1 MDKPTILLV
10 DDEEDLLSL
19 WTLRLENAG
28 YGVLT
33 ARSGEEAMAVFSA
46 SPPQLVI
53 TDLRMEKMNGL
64 NLFEAIRKVNS
75 SIPVLI
81 ITAHG
86 SIPEAV
92 DATQKGVFAFLT
104 KPIDGRKLLAEIER
118 ALRTAS
124 ISGST
129 MTAKW
134 RKGVISRS
142 AIMEQL
148 LDKVRL
154 VARSNASVLI
164 RGQSGTGKELLAKAL
179 HRASDRS
186 DKPFVAVNCSAI
198 PEALLESELFGHAK
212 GSFSGADRAYEGL
225 FRAADNGTLFLD
237 EIGDMP
243 LPLQVKLLRVLQE
256 KQVRPVGDTVS
267 IEVNVRIISATHQDL
282 EQRVAENHFREDL
295 YYRLNVVTLEIPR
308 LQDRREDIPLLV
320 EHFLSLFNRQN
331 ERTIVG
337 FSPKAMDA
345 LLEAPWPGNIRQ
357 LQNVVEQAAA
367 LSTTDLIPVNLIS
380 TALREETVKIPTFD
394 EARFEFG
401 QRYLVRLLQMTG
413 GNVARAARIA
423 ERNRTDFYKI
433 LNRHHISPHLFKNER
448 VISAGS
454 DRLSPPGDSS
464 VDH

>member
-104 KPIDGRKLLAEIER
+104 KPIDGRMLLAEIER

-179 HRASDRS
+179 HRASDRA

-282 EQRVAENHFREDL
+282 EQRVTDNHFREDL

-331 ERTIVG
+331 DRTIVG
-337 FSPKAMDA
+337 FSPEAMDA

-380 TALREETVKIPTFD
+380 SALREETVKIPTFD

-433 LNRHHISPHLFKNER
+433 LNRHHISPHLFKNE
-448 VISAGS
+448 
-454 DRLSPPGDSS
+454 
-464 VDH
+464 H

>member
-28 YGVLT
+28 YSVVT

-64 NLFEAIRKVNS
+64 NLYEAIRKVNT

-104 KPIDGRKLLAEIER
+104 KPIDGKILLAEIER
-118 ALRTAS
+118 ALRAAS
-124 ISGST
+124 SGGAVMAAT
-129 MTAKW
+129 W
-134 RKGVISRS
+134 RKGIISRS

-179 HRASDRS
+179 HRASDRVE
-186 DKPFVAVNCSAI
+186 KPFVPVNCSAI

-256 KQVRPVGDTVS
+256 KQVRPVGDTVP
-267 IEVNVRIISATHQDL
+267 IDVNVRIISATHQNL
-282 EQRVAENHFREDL
+282 EQRVAENRFREDL
-295 YYRLNVVTLEIPR
+295 YYRLNVVTLEVPP
-308 LQDRREDIPLLV
+308 LQDRREDIQMLV
-320 EHFLSLFNRQN
+320 EHFLSLFNEQN
-331 ERTIVG
+331 DRTIVG
-337 FSPKAMDA
+337 FSPEAMDA

-380 TALREETVKIPTFD
+380 SALREETVKILSFD

-448 VISAGS
+448 
-454 DRLSPPGDSS
+454 
-464 VDH
+464 

>member
-1 MDKPTILLV
+1 MNQPTILLV
-10 DDEEDLLSL
+10 DDEQDLLSL

-28 YGVLT
+28 YRVVT
-33 ARSGEEAMAVFSA
+33 ARSGEEALAVFSA
-46 SPPQLVI
+46 TPPQLVI
-53 TDLRMEKMNGL
+53 ADLRMEKMDGL
-64 NLFEAIRKVNS
+64 SLYEAIRTVNTS
-75 SIPVLI
+75 VPVLI

-92 DATQKGVFAFLT
+92 EATQKGVFAFLT
-104 KPIDGRKLLAEIER
+104 KPIDGRQLLAEVAR

-124 ISGST
+124 IPESADAT
-129 MTAKW
+129 PW
-134 RKGVISRS
+134 RRGIVSRS

-154 VARSNASVLI
+154 VARSNAGVLI
-164 RGQSGTGKELLAKAL
+164 RGESGTGKELLAKAL
-179 HRASDRS
+179 HRASDRAQQS
-186 DKPFVAVNCSAI
+186 FVPVNCGAI

-212 GSFSGADRAYEGL
+212 GSFSGADRAYQGL
-225 FRAADNGTLFLD
+225 FRAADKGTLFLD

-256 KQVRPVGDTVS
+256 RQVRPVGDTESVQ
-267 IEVNVRIISATHQDL
+267 VDVRIISATNQDL
-282 EQRVAENHFREDL
+282 EQRVADKRFREDL
-295 YYRLNVVTLEIPR
+295 YYRLNVVTLEVPR

-320 EHFLSLFNRQN
+320 DHFLKLFNNQN
-331 ERTIVG
+331 DRSIVG
-337 FSPKAMDA
+337 FAPEAMDA

-367 LSTTDLIPVNLIS
+367 LSTTDLIPHNLIS
-380 TALREETVKIPTFD
+380 TALREENVKIPTFD

-433 LNRHHISPHLFKNER
+433 LNRHHISPHLFKL
-448 VISAGS
+448 
-454 DRLSPPGDSS
+454 DR
-464 VDH
+464 

>member
-28 YGVLT
+28 YRVVT

-46 SPPQLVI
+46 SPPQLII

-64 NLFEAIRKVNS
+64 NLYEAVRKINT

-104 KPIDGRKLLAEIER
+104 KPIDGKILLAEIER
-118 ALRTAS
+118 ALRAASAGGSAATA
-124 ISGST
+124 T
-129 MTAKW
+129 W
-134 RKGVISRS
+134 RKGIISRS
-142 AIMEQL
+142 TIMEQL

-179 HRASDRS
+179 HRAGDRAE
-186 DKPFVAVNCSAI
+186 KPFVPVNCSAI

-256 KQVRPVGDTVS
+256 KQVRPVGDTAS
-267 IEVNVRIISATHQDL
+267 IDVDVRIISATHHNL
-282 EQRVAENHFREDL
+282 EQRVAENRFREDL
-295 YYRLNVVTLEIPR
+295 YYRLNVVTLEVPR
-308 LQDRREDIPLLV
+308 LQDRREDIPMLV
-320 EHFLSLFNRQN
+320 EHFLALFNRQN
-331 ERTIVG
+331 DRTIIG
-337 FSPKAMDA
+337 FSPEAMDA

-380 TALREETVKIPTFD
+380 SALHEETVKIPSFD

-433 LNRHHISPHLFKNER
+433 LNRHHISPHLFKNE
-448 VISAGS
+448 S
-454 DRLSPPGDSS
+454 
-464 VDH
+464 

>member
-28 YGVLT
+28 YRVVT

-46 SPPQLVI
+46 SPPQLII

-64 NLFEAIRKVNS
+64 NLYEAIRKINT

-104 KPIDGRKLLAEIER
+104 KPIDGKILLAEIER
-118 ALRTAS
+118 ALRAASAGGSATTA
-124 ISGST
+124 T
-129 MTAKW
+129 W
-134 RKGVISRS
+134 RKGIISRS
-142 AIMEQL
+142 TIMEQL

-179 HRASDRS
+179 HRAGDRAE
-186 DKPFVAVNCSAI
+186 KPFVPVNCSAI

-256 KQVRPVGDTVS
+256 KQVRPVGDTAS
-267 IEVNVRIISATHQDL
+267 IDVDVRIISATHHNL
-282 EQRVAENHFREDL
+282 EQRVAENRFREDL
-295 YYRLNVVTLEIPR
+295 YYRLNVVTLEVPR
-308 LQDRREDIPLLV
+308 LQDRREDIPMLV
-320 EHFLSLFNRQN
+320 EHFLALFNRQN
-331 ERTIVG
+331 DRTIIG
-337 FSPKAMDA
+337 FSPEAMDA

-380 TALREETVKIPTFD
+380 SALHEETVKIPSFD

-433 LNRHHISPHLFKNER
+433 LNRHHISPHLFKNE
-448 VISAGS
+448 S
-454 DRLSPPGDSS
+454 
-464 VDH
+464 

>member
-1 MDKPTILLV
+1 MDKATILLV
-10 DDEEDLLSL
+10 DDEDDLLSL

-28 YGVLT
+28 YRVVT

-64 NLFEAIRKVNS
+64 NLYEAIRKVNT

-104 KPIDGRKLLAEIER
+104 KPIDGKILLAEIER
-118 ALRTAS
+118 ALRAAS
-124 ISGST
+124 SGGAAMAAT
-129 MTAKW
+129 W
-134 RKGVISRS
+134 RKGIISRS

-179 HRASDRS
+179 HRASDRAE
-186 DKPFVAVNCSAI
+186 KPFVPVNCSAI

-256 KQVRPVGDTVS
+256 KQVRPVGDTVP
-267 IEVNVRIISATHQDL
+267 IDVNVRIISATHQNL
-282 EQRVAENHFREDL
+282 EQRVAENRFREDL
-295 YYRLNVVTLEIPR
+295 YYRLNVVTLEVPP
-308 LQDRREDIPLLV
+308 LQDRREDIPMLV
-320 EHFLSLFNRQN
+320 EHFLSLFNEQN
-331 ERTIVG
+331 DRTIVG
-337 FSPKAMDA
+337 FSPEAMDA

-380 TALREETVKIPTFD
+380 SALREETVKILSFD

-448 VISAGS
+448 
-454 DRLSPPGDSS
+454 
-464 VDH
+464 

>member
-28 YGVLT
+28 YSVVT

-64 NLFEAIRKVNS
+64 NLYEAIRKVNT

-104 KPIDGRKLLAEIER
+104 KPIDGKILLAEIER
-118 ALRTAS
+118 ALRAAS
-124 ISGST
+124 SGGAAMSAT
-129 MTAKW
+129 W
-134 RKGVISRS
+134 RKGIISRS

-179 HRASDRS
+179 HRASDRAE
-186 DKPFVAVNCSAI
+186 KPFVPVNCSAI

-256 KQVRPVGDTVS
+256 KQVRPVGDTVP
-267 IEVNVRIISATHQDL
+267 IDVNVRIISATHQNL
-282 EQRVAENHFREDL
+282 EQRVAENRFREDL
-295 YYRLNVVTLEIPR
+295 YYRLNVVTLEVPP
-308 LQDRREDIPLLV
+308 LQDRREDIPMLV
-320 EHFLSLFNRQN
+320 EHFLSLFNEQN
-331 ERTIVG
+331 DRTIVG
-337 FSPKAMDA
+337 FSPEAMDA

-380 TALREETVKIPTFD
+380 SALREETVKILSFD

-448 VISAGS
+448 
-454 DRLSPPGDSS
+454 
-464 VDH
+464 

>member
-28 YGVLT
+28 YRVVT

-46 SPPQLVI
+46 SPPQLII

-64 NLFEAIRKVNS
+64 NLYEAIRKINT

-104 KPIDGRKLLAEIER
+104 KPIDGKILLAEIER
-118 ALRTAS
+118 ALRAASAGGSATTA
-124 ISGST
+124 T
-129 MTAKW
+129 W
-134 RKGVISRS
+134 RKGIISRS
-142 AIMEQL
+142 TIMEQL

-179 HRASDRS
+179 HRAGDRAE
-186 DKPFVAVNCSAI
+186 KPFVPVNCSAI

-256 KQVRPVGDTVS
+256 KQVRPVGDTAS
-267 IEVNVRIISATHQDL
+267 IDVDVRIISATHHNL
-282 EQRVAENHFREDL
+282 EQRVAENRFREDL
-295 YYRLNVVTLEIPR
+295 YYRLNVVTLEVPR
-308 LQDRREDIPLLV
+308 LQDRREDIPMLV
-320 EHFLSLFNRQN
+320 EHFLALFNRQN
-331 ERTIVG
+331 DRTIVG
-337 FSPKAMDA
+337 FSPEAMDA

-380 TALREETVKIPTFD
+380 SALHEETVKIPSFD

-433 LNRHHISPHLFKNER
+433 LNRHHISPHLFKNE
-448 VISAGS
+448 S
-454 DRLSPPGDSS
+454 
-464 VDH
+464 

>member
-1 MDKPTILLV
+1 
-10 DDEEDLLSL
+10 
-19 WTLRLENAG
+19 
-28 YGVLT
+28 
-33 ARSGEEAMAVFSA
+33 
-46 SPPQLVI
+46 
-53 TDLRMEKMNGL
+53 
-64 NLFEAIRKVNS
+64 
-75 SIPVLI
+75 
-81 ITAHG
+81 
-86 SIPEAV
+86 
-92 DATQKGVFAFLT
+92 
-104 KPIDGRKLLAEIER
+104 
-118 ALRTAS
+118 
-124 ISGST
+124 
-129 MTAKW
+129 
-134 RKGVISRS
+134 
-142 AIMEQL
+142 L

-179 HRASDRS
+179 HRASDRA
-186 DKPFVAVNCSAI
+186 DKPFVPVNCSAI

-256 KQVRPVGDTVS
+256 KQVRPVGDTVP
-267 IEVNVRIISATHQDL
+267 IDVNVRIISATHQNL
-282 EQRVAENHFREDL
+282 EQRVAENRFREDL
-295 YYRLNVVTLEIPR
+295 YYRLNVVTLEVPP
-308 LQDRREDIPLLV
+308 LQDRREDIPMLV
-320 EHFLSLFNRQN
+320 EHFLSLFNEQN
-331 ERTIVG
+331 DRTIVG
-337 FSPKAMDA
+337 FSPEAMDA

-380 TALREETVKIPTFD
+380 SALREETVKILSFD

-448 VISAGS
+448 
-454 DRLSPPGDSS
+454 
-464 VDH
+464 

>member
-1 MDKPTILLV
+1 MDKATILLV

-28 YGVLT
+28 YRVVT

-46 SPPQLVI
+46 SSPQLVI

-64 NLFEAIRKVNS
+64 NLYEAIRKVNT

-104 KPIDGRKLLAEIER
+104 KPIDGKILLAEIER
-118 ALRTAS
+118 ALRAASAGGAAATAP
-124 ISGST
+124 
-129 MTAKW
+129 W
-134 RKGVISRS
+134 RKGIISRS

-154 VARSNASVLI
+154 VARSTASVLI

-179 HRASDRS
+179 HRASDRAK
-186 DKPFVAVNCSAI
+186 KPFVPVNCSAI

-225 FRAADNGTLFLD
+225 FRAGDNGTLFLD

-256 KQVRPVGDTVS
+256 KQVRPVGDTAS
-267 IEVNVRIISATHQDL
+267 IDVNVRIISATHHNL
-282 EQRVAENHFREDL
+282 EQRVAENRFREDL
-295 YYRLNVVTLEIPR
+295 YYRLNVVTLEVPR
-308 LQDRREDIPLLV
+308 LQDRREDIPMLV

-331 ERTIVG
+331 DRTIVG
-337 FSPKAMDA
+337 FSPEAMDA

-380 TALREETVKIPTFD
+380 SALHEETVKIPSFD

-433 LNRHHISPHLFKNER
+433 LNRHHISANLFKNER
-448 VISAGS
+448 
-454 DRLSPPGDSS
+454 
-464 VDH
+464 

>member
-28 YGVLT
+28 YRVVT

-46 SPPQLVI
+46 SPPQLII

-64 NLFEAIRKVNS
+64 NLYEAVRKINT

-104 KPIDGRKLLAEIER
+104 KPIDGKILLAEIER
-118 ALRTAS
+118 ALRAASAGGSATTAR
-124 ISGST
+124 
-129 MTAKW
+129 W
-134 RKGVISRS
+134 RKGIISRS
-142 AIMEQL
+142 TIMEQL

-179 HRASDRS
+179 HRAGDRAE
-186 DKPFVAVNCSAI
+186 KPFVPVNCSAI

-256 KQVRPVGDTVS
+256 KQVRPVGDTAS
-267 IEVNVRIISATHQDL
+267 IDVDVRIISATHHNL
-282 EQRVAENHFREDL
+282 EQRVAENRFREDL
-295 YYRLNVVTLEIPR
+295 YYRLNVVTLEVPR
-308 LQDRREDIPLLV
+308 LQDRREDIPMLV
-320 EHFLSLFNRQN
+320 EHFLALFNRQN
-331 ERTIVG
+331 DRTIIG
-337 FSPKAMDA
+337 FSPEAMDA

-380 TALREETVKIPTFD
+380 SALHEETVKIPSFD

-433 LNRHHISPHLFKNER
+433 LNRHHISPHLFKNE
-448 VISAGS
+448 S
-454 DRLSPPGDSS
+454 
-464 VDH
+464 

>member
-1 MDKPTILLV
+1 MDKQTILLV

-28 YGVLT
+28 YTVLT
-33 ARSGEEAMAVFSA
+33 ARSGEEAMAVFNA
-46 SPPQLVI
+46 SLPQLVI
-53 TDLRMEKMNGL
+53 TDLRMEKMDGMAL
-64 NLFEAIRKVNS
+64 YQAIRGINTTV
-75 SIPVLI
+75 PVLI

-118 ALRTAS
+118 ALKTS
-124 ISGST
+124 SGSGPLT
-129 MTAKW
+129 TAKW
-134 RKGVISRS
+134 RQGIISRS
-142 AIMEQL
+142 AVMEQL

-179 HRASDRS
+179 HRVSERAT
-186 DKPFVAVNCSAI
+186 KPFVPVNCSAI
-198 PEALLESELFGHAK
+198 PEALLESELFGHAR
-212 GSFSGADRAYEGL
+212 GSFSGAERAYEGL
-225 FRAADNGTLFLD
+225 FRAADHGTLFLD

-256 KQVRPVGDTVS
+256 RQVRPVGDTTAINVD
-267 IEVNVRIISATHQDL
+267 VRIVSATHQDL
-282 EQRVAENHFREDL
+282 EQRVKDKQFREDL
-295 YYRLNVVTLEIPR
+295 YYRLNVVTLEVPS
-308 LQDRREDIPLLV
+308 LCDRREDIPLLV
-320 EHFLSLFNRQN
+320 EHFLALFNRQN

-337 FSPKAMDA
+337 FSPEGMEA

-367 LSTTDLIPVNLIS
+367 LSTTDLIPVTLIS
-380 TALREETVKIPTFD
+380 SALREENVKIPSFD
-394 EARFEFG
+394 EARFAFG
-401 QRYLVRLLQMTG
+401 QRYLVQLLQMTG

-423 ERNRTDFYKI
+423 DRNRTDFYKI
-433 LNRHHISPHLFKNER
+433 LNRHHISPHLFKKE
-448 VISAGS
+448 
-454 DRLSPPGDSS
+454 
-464 VDH
+464 